1 MRTESKNSMKP
12 SDLFIGR
19 SPGSKIWYAQFWD
32 RWRREISQY
41 GDGLTVMLPYEKE
54 DAHASS
60 PEV

>member
-1 MRTESKNSMKP
+1 MKP
-12 SDLFIGR
+12 YDLFIGR

-32 RWRREISQY
+32 KWRREIYQY

-54 DAHASS
+54 DAHASP

>member
-12 SDLFIGR
+12 YDLFIGR

-32 RWRREISQY
+32 KWRREIYQY

-54 DAHASS
+54 DAHASP

>member
-1 MRTESKNSMKP
+1 MKTESKNSRKP

-32 RWRREISQY
+32 RWRREMYQY
-41 GDGLTVMLPYEKE
+41 GNGLTVMLPYEKE